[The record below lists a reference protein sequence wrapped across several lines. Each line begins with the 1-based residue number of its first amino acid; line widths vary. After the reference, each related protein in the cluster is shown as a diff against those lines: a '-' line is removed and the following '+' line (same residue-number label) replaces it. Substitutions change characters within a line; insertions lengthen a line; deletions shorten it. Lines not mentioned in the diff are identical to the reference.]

1 MFKKLYCPA
10 LIMAAVIL
18 CASSALGAGLVA
30 ADAPVSLEQAVNPHP
45 AKDDLI
51 LPMPGGAS
59 MAFRAI
65 AVQSDGFLW
74 DMSTM
79 FGCDSCDRGQ
89 RDYYERRYQAAISGP
104 FVIEDFP
111 FAWRAKLPRPLAG
124 RYFYFL
130 MGKYEV
136 SRLQWKIIMEG
147 VIPGQNY
154 QLNSDDA
161 SPQTNISWF
170 EGVEFAR
177 KYTQW
182 LLDNHPDLLPR
193 FHGDSKNIG
202 YLRLPTELEWEY
214 AARGAHKVN
223 RDSLRQEDFFV
234 MPAGAAFG
242 DYAVYRPENAA
253 RIESKALN
261 IGSRKPNPAGLY
273 DMAGNAA
280 EITLDA
286 FHFSLGGRLHGSA
299 GGFVRKGGS
308 YLSGQSEIMP
318 GRREEV
324 AFFQDS
330 GASFSKDMGLRLAL
344 SGINTP
350 GGERPAQLE
359 REWATIGEG
368 AEALLDQGKNLLPEI
383 DRLIAATNNYA
394 EKENLIRLRGVIKDN
409 NIALERQ
416 NLRAAEG
423 LIHTSLYMIQSVRNY
438 AMRHKLF
445 INEIAQAKLRYEG
458 ERMAGFLN
466 DALRQ
471 QHKANLE
478 KMEMGRQEMTRSLN
492 AALSFYRTKV
502 EEATAYPAKMF
513 STQLLMVKEELANAE
528 DLHSRQILQA
538 LATYQQHVELM
549 QQGRRQ
555 QLDRKRM
562 LRDIL
567 PDNLREGIEG
577 L

>member
-1 MFKKLYCPA
+1 MFKKLCWSM
-10 LIMAAVIL
+10 LIMGVFIL
-18 CASSALGAGLVA
+18 YAGSVLGAGLVA
-30 ADAPVSLEQAVNPHP
+30 VGAPVSLEQAVNPHP

-65 AVQSDGFLW
+65 AVQSEGFLW

-124 RYFYFL
+124 KYFYFL

-147 VIPGQNY
+147 VVLDQNY
-154 QLNSDDA
+154 QFSSDDA
-161 SPQTNISWF
+161 APQTNISWF
-170 EGVEFAR
+170 DGVEFAR
-177 KYTQW
+177 KYMQW
-182 LLDNHPDLLPR
+182 LLANHPDLLPR
-193 FHGDSKNIG
+193 FNGDSKNIG

-234 MPAGAAFG
+234 LPAGDTFG

-273 DMAGNAA
+273 DMAGNVA

-324 AFFQDS
+324 GFFQEN
-330 GASFSKDMGLRLAL
+330 GPSFSKDTGLRLAL

-359 REWATIGEG
+359 REWAKIGEG
-368 AEALLDQGKNLLPEI
+368 AEALLDQGKNPLQEI
-383 DRLIAATNNYA
+383 DRLIAAASNHV
-394 EKENLIRLRGVIKDN
+394 ERENLTRLRGVIKDN

-438 AMRHKLF
+438 AVRHKTF
-445 INEIAQAKLRYEG
+445 INEITQAKLRYEG
-458 ERMAGFLN
+458 ERLAGRLN
-466 DALRQ
+466 DALRR
-471 QHKANLE
+471 QHNANLE
-478 KMEMGRQEMTRSLN
+478 KMEQGRQEMARSLN
-492 AALSFYRTKV
+492 AALSFYRSKV
-502 EEATAYPAKMF
+502 EEAMAYPSKMF
-513 STQLLMVKEELANAE
+513 STQMLMIKEELANAN
-528 DLHSRQILQA
+528 DLHSQQILQA
-538 LATYQQHVELM
+538 LAAYQKHVELM
-549 QQGRRQ
+549 RQGRRQ
-555 QLDRKRM
+555 QLDRNTV

-567 PDNLREGIEG
+567 PANLREGIEG

>member
-1 MFKKLYCPA
+1 MFKKLRPA
-10 LIMAAVIL
+10 LIAGIFIL
-18 CASSALGAGLVA
+18 YAGSALGAGLVA

-74 DMSTM
+74 DMSAM

-111 FAWRAKLPRPLAG
+111 LTWRAKLPRPLTG

-136 SRLQWKIIMEG
+136 SRLQWKIIMDG
-147 VIPGQNY
+147 VIPDQSY
-154 QLNSDDA
+154 QFGSDDA

-182 LLDNHPDLLPR
+182 LLANHPDLLPR
-193 FHGDSKNIG
+193 FRGDSKNIG

-214 AARGAHKVN
+214 AARGAHKVS
-223 RDSLRQEDFFV
+223 RDSLRQEDFFIL
-234 MPAGAAFG
+234 PAGDSFG

-253 RIESKALN
+253 RIENKALN

-273 DMAGNAA
+273 DMAGNVA

-286 FHFSLGGRLHGSA
+286 FRFSLGGRLHGSA

-324 AFFQDS
+324 GFFQDN
-330 GASFSKDMGLRLAL
+330 GASFNKDMGLRLAL

-359 REWATIGEG
+359 REWAQIGEG
-368 AEALLDQGKNLLPEI
+368 AEALLDQGKNPLQEI
-383 DRLIAATNNYA
+383 DRLIAASGSYT
-394 EKENLIRLRGVIKDN
+394 EKENLTRLRGVIKDN

-438 AMRHKLF
+438 AVRHKMF
-445 INEIAQAKLRYEG
+445 INQITQDKLRYDG
-458 ERMAGFLN
+458 NQMAGLLTE
-466 DALRQ
+466 AMRLQ
-471 QHKANLE
+471 YSANLE
-478 KMEMGRQEMTRSLN
+478 KMEQGRQEMTLSLN
-492 AALSFYRTKV
+492 AASAFYRSKV
-502 EEATAYPAKMF
+502 EEALAYPAKMF
-513 STQLLMVKEELANAE
+513 SAQMLMVKEELADAA
-528 DLHSRQILQA
+528 DLHSQRILQV
-538 LATYQQHVELM
+538 LDIYQKHVELM

-555 QLDRKRM
+555 QLNARRI